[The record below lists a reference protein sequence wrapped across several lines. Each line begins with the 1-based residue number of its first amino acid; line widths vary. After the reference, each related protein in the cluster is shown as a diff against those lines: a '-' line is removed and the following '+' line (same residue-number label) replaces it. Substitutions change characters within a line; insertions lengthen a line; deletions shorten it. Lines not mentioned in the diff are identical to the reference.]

1 MMRCDLCGM
10 TAKCVQKQIE
20 DLEFDICESCWK
32 PLAEKLTGKG
42 RAKGAHA
49 EDGRRIRGGR
59 LLTHGC
65 GRHSHPD

>member
-20 DLEFDICESCWK
+20 DREFDICESCWK

-42 RAKGAHA
+42 RARGAHA
-49 EDGRRIRGGR
+49 EE
-59 LLTHGC
+59 
-65 GRHSHPD
+65 SVEEYEEVVY